1 MKLRLG
7 LFTCIAASALCLSAG
22 VAAQAYPSKPVRIV
36 VGYAPGG
43 TVDFLARLVAPLL
56 GEQLKQGVVVEN
68 RPGASGILGAGLVAN
83 AAPDGYTLLA
93 CATTELTVLQHV
105 MDKLPY
111 DPLRDFTPLVL
122 AASSPSVL
130 VIHPSVPANSAREFL
145 DLARAKGS
153 FPYGSPG
160 PGSSSN
166 IAFELLRA
174 ESRIDFVHIPYKGGA
189 PATADLI
196 GGQLPAASLSA
207 VSVAA
212 HIRAGKVKALAV
224 LQPKRSE
231 LLPNVPTFKEATGFD
246 INAETLYGFMAPA
259 NVPQAVVARL
269 EAEILKILADPVVRS
284 RLAQAT
290 LDVQAIAARPSAEW
304 LRQASA
310 YNENATRRSGF
321 RLKLE

>member
-1 MKLRLG
+1 MRFLAFVALA
-7 LFTCIAASALCLSAG
+7 TLCLSAE
-22 VAAQAYPSKPVRIV
+22 VAAQAYPAKPVRIV

-43 TVDFLARLVAPLL
+43 TVDFLARLVAPML
-56 GEQLKQGVVVEN
+56 GEQLRQSVVVEN
-68 RPGASGILGAGLVAN
+68 RPGASGIVGAGVVAN
-83 AAPDGYTLLA
+83 AAPDGHTLLA
-93 CATTELTVLQHV
+93 CASTELAVLQHV

-122 AASSPSVL
+122 AVSSPSVL
-130 VIHPSVPANSAREFL
+130 VVHPSVPANSAKEL
-145 DLARAKGS
+145 IDLARARGS

-160 PGSSSN
+160 PGSSSH

-174 ESRIDFVHIPYKGGA
+174 ETRVDFVHVAYKGGG

-212 HIRAGKVKALAV
+212 HIRAGKAKALAV

-231 LLPNVPTFKEATGFD
+231 LLPNVPTFRESTGLD
-246 INAETLYGFMAPA
+246 LNAETLYGFMAPA

-269 EAEILKILADPVVRS
+269 EAEILKVLADPAVRA

-290 LDVQAIAARPSAEW
+290 LDVLAIGARPSAEW

-310 YNENATRRSGF
+310 YNENATKRSGF
-321 RLKLE
+321 KLKLD

>member
-1 MKLRLG
+1 MRFIACVALATLG
-7 LFTCIAASALCLSAG
+7 LSAE
-22 VAAQAYPSKPVRIV
+22 VAAQAYPAKPVRIV

-43 TVDFLARLVAPLL
+43 TVDFLARLVAPML
-56 GEQLKQGVVVEN
+56 GEQLKQSVVVEN
-68 RPGASGILGAGLVAN
+68 RPGASGIVGAGVVAN
-83 AAPDGYTLLA
+83 AAPDGHTLLA
-93 CATTELTVLQHV
+93 CASTELAVLQHV

-122 AASSPSVL
+122 AVSSPSVL
-130 VIHPSVPANSAREFL
+130 VVHPSVPANSAKEL
-145 DLARAKGS
+145 IDLARARGS

-160 PGSSSN
+160 PGSSSH

-174 ESRIDFVHIPYKGGA
+174 ETRVDFVHVAYKGGG

-212 HIRAGKVKALAV
+212 HIRAGKAKALAV

-231 LLPNVPTFKEATGFD
+231 LLPNVPTFRESTGLD
-246 INAETLYGFMAPA
+246 LNAETLYGFMAPA

-269 EAEILKILADPVVRS
+269 EAEILKVLADPAVRA

-290 LDVQAIAARPSAEW
+290 LDVLAIGARPSAEW

-310 YNENATRRSGF
+310 YNENATKRSGF
-321 RLKLE
+321 KLKLD